1 MRSPSSAFD
10 ARLLR
15 GAALLVSSLF
25 LATCERGPTAPAVP
39 TQLAFSVQPT
49 TTTAGHQIT
58 PAVQVTALDA
68 GGRPVPGFTQ
78 NVTVTLTAGTGTSG
92 ATLTGTT
99 TVAAANGVATFYALT
114 LDKSSTGYTLT
125 ATASGLSAATS
136 ARFDINPGPATHLV
150 FTVQPGNATAGATI
164 APAVEVTAQDASG
177 NTVPTFT
184 AQVTVALGG
193 TNPSGGT
200 LAGTKTVAAV
210 SGVAS
215 FATLS
220 IDKSGSY
227 WLTAG
232 AGAGLSVGTSSDFS
246 VVPGPA
252 TQLAFTVQPVTTT
265 AGHQIAPAVQL
276 SALDALGN
284 VVPSFTGDVTVA
296 LGGTNPSGGTL
307 SGTTSVAAANGVAIF
322 YALSLD
328 KSGTGYTLTAT
339 ASGLS
344 AATSAP
350 FDITPGAATHL
361 VFTVQ
366 PANTTAGATLT
377 PAVQVAAQDAAG
389 NTVPSFTGSV
399 TLALGGTN
407 PAGGVLAGTTTVA
420 AVNGAA
426 SFATLSVDKSGD
438 YWLAARATGLSG
450 GTSSDFSVSPGAAT
464 HLTFTVQPGT
474 TTAGHQIAPAVKVAA
489 QDALGNVV
497 PSFTGS
503 VTVALGSNP
512 AGSTLSGSATVSA
525 VSGVATFGDLSINT
539 SGSGYTLTATATGLT
554 GATSTPFGIT
564 PGAATHLVFTVQ
576 PANATAGTTLTPAVQ
591 VAAQDAA
598 GNTVP
603 SFSGSVT
610 VALGGTNPAGG
621 TLAGTTT
628 VAAVNGVASFATLS
642 IDKSGS
648 YWLTATAPATGLSGG
663 TSNDFSIAAG
673 AATQLAF
680 TVQPSNAVAG
690 RTISPAVQVSAR
702 DAQGNL
708 VTGFVGS
715 VTMALGTNPGGS
727 TLGGTTTVPAVSGV
741 ASFGNLSLD
750 KVGTGYTLT
759 AAAAGPTGATSN
771 SFNVTVGAASQLVFT
786 VQPTN
791 TTAGA
796 TITPAV
802 QVTVLDGQG
811 NTATGFTGNVTVAFG
826 SNPGGGTLA
835 GTTTVAAVSGV
846 ASFASLS
853 IAKVGTGYTLTAAA
867 AGLPAATSAAFNVTP
882 GTAAKLVFTV
892 QPSNTAAGAAITP
905 AVQVT
910 AQDALGNTASGFTG
924 TVTVALGA
932 NPVGGTLSGHTTVA
946 ASAGVAT
953 LADLSLDRAGTG
965 YTLTAAG
972 GGLSVAT
979 SAAFNITVGAATQLV
994 FTVQPST
1001 AVAARTIS
1009 PAVQVAARDAQGNL
1023 VSAFAGSVTVA
1034 LGTNPS
1040 GGTLAG
1046 TTTVTAAGGVAT
1058 FGTLSVDKVGTGY
1071 TLAATAPGLS
1081 GATSSAFTVT
1091 VGAATQF
1098 VFSVQPS
1105 ATAAGAAI
1113 TPAVQVTALDAGGNV
1128 ATGFAGSVAV
1138 ALGTNPSGGT
1148 LAGTTTVPAVSG
1160 VASFASLS
1168 LNKVGSGYTLTA
1180 AAPFQPA
1187 LTGAT
1192 SAPFDITPGAATR
1205 LVFTTQPSNATAGA
1219 TLTPPVQVLAQDAAG
1234 NTVPSFTGTVTVAIT
1249 PGTGTSGAALAGTTT
1264 VAAVNGVAS
1273 FATLSVNKSGTAYT
1287 LAATAAGLTAAA
1299 SAAFSITPGTAT
1311 QLAFTSQPGTATAGN
1326 PISPAVQV
1334 TAQDALGNAVAGFTG
1349 TVTVALGNNPVAGT
1363 LTGTTT
1369 VAATNGVAS
1378 FASLSIDRAGS
1389 GYTLTAAATGVTT
1402 GSSAAF
1408 SITPGTAAT
1417 LLFTVQPSNAL
1428 AGAAITPAVQVV
1440 AHDAQGNTA
1449 TGFSGNVTMALGAN
1463 PGSGTLAG
1471 TTTVAAASGV
1481 ATFANLSINK
1491 AGTGY
1496 TLTASASGPTSATS
1510 NPFTVSAA
1518 AATQLAFTVQ
1528 PPNGAAGAA
1537 LTPAVQVTARDA
1549 QGNVATDFTGTVT
1562 VALGVNPGGA
1572 TLSGTTSLAAVSGV
1586 ATFSSLSIDKVGTGY
1601 TLTAAA
1607 TGLSGATSVGFN
1619 ITPGAA
1625 TELVFTVEPSNAA
1638 AGAAITPAVQV
1649 TARDAQGNTATGFTG
1664 TVTVALDANP
1674 GSGTLSGTTAV
1685 AAVAG
1690 LATFSSLSIDKVG
1703 SGYTLTAAT
1712 TLGGLTGATSTPFDV
1727 SAAAAS
1733 RLVFTVQPSNA
1744 AAGAAIAPA
1753 VQVTAQDAHGNIA
1766 TAFTGTVTLGL
1777 GTNPGGG
1784 TLSGTA
1790 TAAAVS
1796 GVATFANVSIN
1807 KAGTGYTLTAAA
1819 TGVTGTTSAAFN
1831 VTAGGATR
1839 LVFTVQPSNA
1849 TAAAAITPAVQ
1860 VTAQD
1865 ALGNTDPSFSG
1876 SVTVALGSNP
1886 GGGAL
1891 AGTTTVAA
1899 ASGVAT
1905 FANLSINRVGTG
1917 YTLTAAVTG
1926 LTTGTSA
1933 AFNITAGTA
1942 TALVFTVEPSNT
1954 AAGVA
1959 ITPAVQATAQD
1970 AQGNVATGFTG
1981 SVTMAF
1987 GVNPAGGTLSGTTT
2001 VAAVGGVATFST
2013 LRVDKSGTGYAL
2025 SATATGLSAATSTPF
2040 NVTSGTATR
2049 LAFTV
2054 QPTNTMAGATITP
2067 AVEVTAQ
2074 DAFGNTVPGFTGSVR
2089 VAIGTNPAGGT
2100 LSGSLTVAAVGGVA
2114 SFSTLSLN
2122 KSGTG
2127 YTLAATATGMSGA
2140 TSTPFDIAE
2149 GTPSQLL
2156 FTVQPTSTTAGA
2168 PLTPAVQIT
2177 AQDALGNTVA
2187 GFTGNVT
2194 AAITPGTGAPGATLS
2209 GTRTVAAVG
2218 GVATFSG
2225 LSIDKTGTVTGGTGY
2240 TLSATATGLAGATS
2254 APFDINPGAPTQ
2266 LAFTIQP
2273 TTATAGAHLAPPV
2286 EVAALDAMSNTVP
2299 GFTGNVTVTIGT
2311 NPAGG
2316 TVSGTTTV
2324 AAASGVATFSNLSI
2338 DKSGTGY
2345 TLAATAT
2352 GLSGATSAAFTIT
2365 SGPATHLVFTVQP
2378 STAAANGTIAPA
2390 VRVTAR
2396 DALGNTATGF
2406 QSNVTVAIGT
2416 NPAGGT
2422 LAGTTTLAAI
2432 GGVATFSSLGIDKAG
2447 TGYTLSAAATTLTGA
2462 TSAPFDIVPST
2473 ATRLVFTVEPSTA
2486 TAGAPITPALQI
2498 TAQDASGNVVPD
2510 FTGNV
2515 TVAIGTN
2522 PAGGTL
2528 SGTTMVAAVGGVATL
2543 SDLSVD
2549 KSGSGYTLSAAGAGL
2564 TGATS
2569 GAFSVVPGAAAQLVF
2584 TVQPSTATAGA
2595 SITPQVEV
2603 TARDGLGNTATGFTG
2618 NIALSIGTNPASGT
2632 LAGTTTVAAVA
2643 GVATFS
2649 TLSIDRAGSGYTL
2662 AAGAAGP
2669 AGTTSAPFDITSAPA
2684 TRLVFTVQP
2693 TTTTAGAAISPAVQ
2707 LTVHDAL
2714 GNTVT
2719 GFTGDVTLTITT
2731 GTGTSGARL
2740 SGTTTAAAVAGVATF
2755 STLSVDKSGTGYT
2768 LSATAGSLS
2777 GTTSAAFAVTPG
2789 SAAQLAFTTQPSS
2802 TTAGAAITPAVQV
2815 TARDALGNTVPGFSG
2830 AVTVAIGAN
2839 PVGGTL
2845 SGTTTVAAVG
2855 GVATFSNLAVDQSGS
2870 GYTLTAVATGLTG
2883 ATSAPFTITVGAATR
2898 LAFTVQPGSTTAGAA
2913 IAPAVRLTALDAGGN
2928 PVPGFSGAVTVAIG
2942 TNPAGGAL
2950 SGTATVAAVAGVAT
2964 FSTLSIDKSGTG
2976 YTLTA
2981 TAAGLSGATSAAFAI
2996 TPGSATQLVFTLQP
3010 TTATAGGTIKP
3021 AVRVTARDALGN
3033 TATGF
3038 VGNVTVAIGT
3048 NPAGGTLGGTR
3059 TFAAIAGVAT
3069 FPSLSINQAG
3079 SGYTLS
3085 ATAVG
3090 LTGATSAPFDI
3101 VPSTASQLVFTAE
3114 ATDSQT
3120 AGAVITP
3127 ALQVTAEDA
3136 SGSPVTSFTGS
3147 VTVAIAAGTGI
3158 SGATL
3163 SGTTTVAAVNGV
3175 ATFSNLTIDKGDS
3188 WYTVTASATGLTSTN
3203 AAFRVFAGAATEL
3216 VFRVQPSTAT
3226 AGARIT
3232 PQVEVIARDAL
3243 GNTATGFRGDVTVAI
3258 GNNPGGGSL
3267 SGTKTAA
3274 AVAGVAA
3281 FPGLSINQAGGGY
3294 TLSATAPGLTAATS
3308 APFDITAALASALVF
3323 TAQPGSTTAGVTI
3336 NPPVQVTV
3344 RDASGH
3350 TATSFAGDV
3359 TLTITAGTGTSGATL
3374 SGTTT
3379 VAAVAGVA
3387 TFADLS
3393 IPQSG
3398 SAYSLSATA
3407 TGLAGATSSFFT
3419 INAGAPTHVT
3429 FTPQRIPGDPTAPW
3443 PTAGATIAPP
3453 VPVVARDALGNAVE
3467 TFTGSVT
3474 VAIEHNPGGG
3484 TLSGTTTVS
3493 AVAGVAT
3500 FNDLSIDRTG
3510 TGYNLRATASG
3521 LSADTSR
3528 GFIVAAGAPAY
3539 MVFTVQPTTT
3549 TAAGTMRPAVRVTAF
3564 DMLGNVATGF
3574 GGDVTLAITAGSG
3587 TSGAA
3592 LLGTTTVT
3600 AVNGVAIFSTLG
3612 IDRVGSGYT
3621 LSAAAAGL
3629 TGATSTPFDIN

>member
-184 AQVTVALGG
+184 GQVTVALGG

-200 LAGTKTVAAV
+200 LAGTKAVAAV

-232 AGAGLSVGTSSDFS
+232 GGAGLSVGTSSDFS

-284 VVPSFTGDVTVA
+284 VAPGFTGDVTVA

-307 SGTTSVAAANGVAIF
+307 TGTTSVAAANGVAIF

-525 VSGVATFGDLSINT
+525 VSGLATFGDLSINT
-539 SGSGYTLTATATGLT
+539 SGTGYTLTATATGLT
-554 GATSTPFGIT
+554 GATSTPFGVT

-628 VAAVNGVASFATLS
+628 VAAVNGVATFATLS

-802 QVTVLDGQG
+802 QVTVPDGQG

-910 AQDALGNTASGFTG
+910 AQDAQGNTASGFTG
-924 TVTVALGA
+924 TVTVGLGA
-932 NPVGGTLSGHTTVA
+932 NLVGGTLSGHTTVA

-972 GGLSVAT
+972 GGLSGAT

-1071 TLAATAPGLS
+1071 TLTATAPGLS

-1219 TLTPPVQVLAQDAAG
+1219 TLTPAVRVTARDAQG
-1234 NTVPSFTGTVTVAIT
+1234 NTATGFNGSVTVAL
-1249 PGTGTSGAALAGTTT
+1249 GANASGATLSGTTT
-1264 VAAVNGVAS
+1264 ATAVAGVAT
-1273 FATLSVNKSGTAYT
+1273 FGDLSLNRAGTGYT
-1287 LAATAAGLTAAA
+1287 LTAAA
-1299 SAAFSITPGTAT
+1299 TGVASGTSAAFDVGAAAADR
-1311 QLAFTSQPGTATAGN
+1311 LVFTVQPVSTTAGAA
-1326 PISPAVQV
+1326 IAPAVQV
-1334 TAQDALGNAVAGFTG
+1334 TAQDGLGNTVPSFTG

-1528 PPNGAAGAA
+1528 PTNGAAGAA

-1572 TLSGTTSLAAVSGV
+1572 TLSGTTSLTAVSGV

-1601 TLTAAA
+1601 TLTAVDPGE
-1607 TGLSGATSVGFN
+1607 GLSGATSTAFN
-1619 ITPGAA
+1619 ITPG
-1625 TELVFTVEPSNAA
+1625 
-1638 AGAAITPAVQV
+1638 
-1649 TARDAQGNTATGFTG
+1649 
-1664 TVTVALDANP
+1664 
-1674 GSGTLSGTTAV
+1674 
-1685 AAVAG
+1685 
-1690 LATFSSLSIDKVG
+1690 
-1703 SGYTLTAAT
+1703 
-1712 TLGGLTGATSTPFDV
+1712 
-1727 SAAAAS
+1727 
-1733 RLVFTVQPSNA
+1733 
-1744 AAGAAIAPA
+1744 
-1753 VQVTAQDAHGNIA
+1753 
-1766 TAFTGTVTLGL
+1766 
-1777 GTNPGGG
+1777 
-1784 TLSGTA
+1784 
-1790 TAAAVS
+1790 
-1796 GVATFANVSIN
+1796 
-1807 KAGTGYTLTAAA
+1807 
-1819 TGVTGTTSAAFN
+1819 
-1831 VTAGGATR
+1831 
-1839 LVFTVQPSNA
+1839 
-1849 TAAAAITPAVQ
+1849 
-1860 VTAQD
+1860 
-1865 ALGNTDPSFSG
+1865 
-1876 SVTVALGSNP
+1876 
-1886 GGGAL
+1886 
-1891 AGTTTVAA
+1891 
-1899 ASGVAT
+1899 
-1905 FANLSINRVGTG
+1905 
-1917 YTLTAAVTG
+1917 
-1926 LTTGTSA
+1926 
-1933 AFNITAGTA
+1933 
-1942 TALVFTVEPSNT
+1942 
-1954 AAGVA
+1954 
-1959 ITPAVQATAQD
+1959 
-1970 AQGNVATGFTG
+1970 
-1981 SVTMAF
+1981 
-1987 GVNPAGGTLSGTTT
+1987 
-2001 VAAVGGVATFST
+2001 
-2013 LRVDKSGTGYAL
+2013 
-2025 SATATGLSAATSTPF
+2025 
-2040 NVTSGTATR
+2040 
-2049 LAFTV
+2049 
-2054 QPTNTMAGATITP
+2054 
-2067 AVEVTAQ
+2067 
-2074 DAFGNTVPGFTGSVR
+2074 
-2089 VAIGTNPAGGT
+2089 
-2100 LSGSLTVAAVGGVA
+2100 
-2114 SFSTLSLN
+2114 
-2122 KSGTG
+2122 
-2127 YTLAATATGMSGA
+2127 
-2140 TSTPFDIAE
+2140 
-2149 GTPSQLL
+2149 
-2156 FTVQPTSTTAGA
+2156 
-2168 PLTPAVQIT
+2168 
-2177 AQDALGNTVA
+2177 
-2187 GFTGNVT
+2187 
-2194 AAITPGTGAPGATLS
+2194 
-2209 GTRTVAAVG
+2209 
-2218 GVATFSG
+2218 
-2225 LSIDKTGTVTGGTGY
+2225 
-2240 TLSATATGLAGATS
+2240 
-2254 APFDINPGAPTQ
+2254 
-2266 LAFTIQP
+2266 
-2273 TTATAGAHLAPPV
+2273 
-2286 EVAALDAMSNTVP
+2286 
-2299 GFTGNVTVTIGT
+2299 
-2311 NPAGG
+2311 
-2316 TVSGTTTV
+2316 
-2324 AAASGVATFSNLSI
+2324 
-2338 DKSGTGY
+2338 
-2345 TLAATAT
+2345 
-2352 GLSGATSAAFTIT
+2352 
-2365 SGPATHLVFTVQP
+2365 PAT
-2378 STAAANGTIAPA
+2378 
-2390 VRVTAR
+2390 
-2396 DALGNTATGF
+2396 
-2406 QSNVTVAIGT
+2406 
-2416 NPAGGT
+2416 
-2422 LAGTTTLAAI
+2422 
-2432 GGVATFSSLGIDKAG
+2432 
-2447 TGYTLSAAATTLTGA
+2447 
-2462 TSAPFDIVPST
+2462 
-2473 ATRLVFTVEPSTA
+2473 
-2486 TAGAPITPALQI
+2486 
-2498 TAQDASGNVVPD
+2498 
-2510 FTGNV
+2510 
-2515 TVAIGTN
+2515 
-2522 PAGGTL
+2522 
-2528 SGTTMVAAVGGVATL
+2528 
-2543 SDLSVD
+2543 
-2549 KSGSGYTLSAAGAGL
+2549 
-2564 TGATS
+2564 
-2569 GAFSVVPGAAAQLVF
+2569 QLVF
-2584 TVQPSTATAGA
+2584 TVQPSTAVAARTISPAV
-2595 SITPQVEV
+2595 QVA
-2603 TARDGLGNTATGFTG
+2603 ARDAQGNLVSAFAGSVTV
-2618 NIALSIGTNPASGT
+2618 ALGTNPSGGT
-2632 LAGTTTVAAVA
+2632 LAGTTTV
-2643 GVATFS
+2643 T
-2649 TLSIDRAGSGYTL
+2649 
-2662 AAGAAGP
+2662 
-2669 AGTTSAPFDITSAPA
+2669 
-2684 TRLVFTVQP
+2684 
-2693 TTTTAGAAISPAVQ
+2693 
-2707 LTVHDAL
+2707 
-2714 GNTVT
+2714 
-2719 GFTGDVTLTITT
+2719 
-2731 GTGTSGARL
+2731 
-2740 SGTTTAAAVAGVATF
+2740 
-2755 STLSVDKSGTGYT
+2755 
-2768 LSATAGSLS
+2768 
-2777 GTTSAAFAVTPG
+2777 
-2789 SAAQLAFTTQPSS
+2789 
-2802 TTAGAAITPAVQV
+2802 
-2815 TARDALGNTVPGFSG
+2815 
-2830 AVTVAIGAN
+2830 
-2839 PVGGTL
+2839 
-2845 SGTTTVAAVG
+2845 
-2855 GVATFSNLAVDQSGS
+2855 
-2870 GYTLTAVATGLTG
+2870 
-2883 ATSAPFTITVGAATR
+2883 
-2898 LAFTVQPGSTTAGAA
+2898 
-2913 IAPAVRLTALDAGGN
+2913 
-2928 PVPGFSGAVTVAIG
+2928 
-2942 TNPAGGAL
+2942 
-2950 SGTATVAAVAGVAT
+2950 
-2964 FSTLSIDKSGTG
+2964 
-2976 YTLTA
+2976 
-2981 TAAGLSGATSAAFAI
+2981 
-2996 TPGSATQLVFTLQP
+2996 
-3010 TTATAGGTIKP
+3010 
-3021 AVRVTARDALGN
+3021 
-3033 TATGF
+3033 
-3038 VGNVTVAIGT
+3038 
-3048 NPAGGTLGGTR
+3048 
-3059 TFAAIAGVAT
+3059 
-3069 FPSLSINQAG
+3069 
-3079 SGYTLS
+3079 
-3085 ATAVG
+3085 
-3090 LTGATSAPFDI
+3090 
-3101 VPSTASQLVFTAE
+3101 
-3114 ATDSQT
+3114 
-3120 AGAVITP
+3120 
-3127 ALQVTAEDA
+3127 
-3136 SGSPVTSFTGS
+3136 
-3147 VTVAIAAGTGI
+3147 
-3158 SGATL
+3158 
-3163 SGTTTVAAVNGV
+3163 
-3175 ATFSNLTIDKGDS
+3175 
-3188 WYTVTASATGLTSTN
+3188 
-3203 AAFRVFAGAATEL
+3203 
-3216 VFRVQPSTAT
+3216 
-3226 AGARIT
+3226 
-3232 PQVEVIARDAL
+3232 
-3243 GNTATGFRGDVTVAI
+3243 
-3258 GNNPGGGSL
+3258 
-3267 SGTKTAA
+3267 
-3274 AVAGVAA
+3274 
-3281 FPGLSINQAGGGY
+3281 
-3294 TLSATAPGLTAATS
+3294 
-3308 APFDITAALASALVF
+3308 
-3323 TAQPGSTTAGVTI
+3323 
-3336 NPPVQVTV
+3336 
-3344 RDASGH
+3344 
-3350 TATSFAGDV
+3350 
-3359 TLTITAGTGTSGATL
+3359 
-3374 SGTTT
+3374 
-3379 VAAVAGVA
+3379 
-3387 TFADLS
+3387 
-3393 IPQSG
+3393 
-3398 SAYSLSATA
+3398 
-3407 TGLAGATSSFFT
+3407 
-3419 INAGAPTHVT
+3419 
-3429 FTPQRIPGDPTAPW
+3429 
-3443 PTAGATIAPP
+3443 
-3453 VPVVARDALGNAVE
+3453 
-3467 TFTGSVT
+3467 
-3474 VAIEHNPGGG
+3474 
-3484 TLSGTTTVS
+3484 
-3493 AVAGVAT
+3493 
-3500 FNDLSIDRTG
+3500 
-3510 TGYNLRATASG
+3510 
-3521 LSADTSR
+3521 
-3528 GFIVAAGAPAY
+3528 
-3539 MVFTVQPTTT
+3539 
-3549 TAAGTMRPAVRVTAF
+3549 
-3564 DMLGNVATGF
+3564 
-3574 GGDVTLAITAGSG
+3574 
-3587 TSGAA
+3587 
-3592 LLGTTTVT
+3592 
-3600 AVNGVAIFSTLG
+3600 
-3612 IDRVGSGYT
+3612 
-3621 LSAAAAGL
+3621 
-3629 TGATSTPFDIN
+3629 

>member
-58 PAVQVTALDA
+58 PAVQV
-68 GGRPVPGFTQ
+68 
-78 NVTVTLTAGTGTSG
+78 TGTSG

-232 AGAGLSVGTSSDFS
+232 AGGLSGGTSSDFS
-246 VVPGPA
+246 IAPGPA

-284 VVPSFTGDVTVA
+284 VAPGFTGDVTVA

-307 SGTTSVAAANGVAIF
+307 TGTTSVAAANGVAIF

-389 NTVPSFTGSV
+389 NTVRSFTGSV

-673 AATQLAF
+673 AASQLAF

-867 AGLPAATSAAFNVTP
+867 AGLPAATSATFNVTP

-924 TVTVALGA
+924 TVTVGLGA
-932 NPVGGTLSGHTTVA
+932 NPVGGTLSGHATVA

-972 GGLSVAT
+972 GGLSGAT

-1071 TLAATAPGLS
+1071 TLTATAPGLS

-1192 SAPFDITPGAATR
+1192 STPFDISPGQAAQLLFTVQPTGTTAGAVITPAVRVTARDAQGNTATGFNGSVTVALGANASGATLSGTTTATAVAGVATFGDLSLNRAGTGYTLTAAATGVASGTSAAFDVGAAAADR
-1205 LVFTTQPSNATAGA
+1205 LVFTVQPVSTTAGA
-1219 TLTPPVQVLAQDAAG
+1219 
-1234 NTVPSFTGTVTVAIT
+1234 AI
-1249 PGTGTSGAALAGTTT
+1249 A
-1264 VAAVNGVAS
+1264 
-1273 FATLSVNKSGTAYT
+1273 
-1287 LAATAAGLTAAA
+1287 
-1299 SAAFSITPGTAT
+1299 
-1311 QLAFTSQPGTATAGN
+1311 
-1326 PISPAVQV
+1326 PAVQV
-1334 TAQDALGNAVAGFTG
+1334 TAQDGLGNTVPSFTG

-1389 GYTLTAAATGVTT
+1389 GYTLTAAATGVTTGSSAAFSITPGTAATLLFTVQPSNALAGAAITPAVQVVAHDAQGNTATGFSGNVTMALGANPGSGTLAGTATVAAASGVATFANLSINKAGTGYTLTASASGPTGATSNPFTVSAAAATQLGFTVQPSNTSAATALTPAVQVTARDAQGNVATDFTGTVTVALGVNPGGATLSGTTSLTAVSGVATFSSLSIDKVGTGYTLTAVDPGEGLSGATSTAFNITPGPVTQLVFTVQPSTAVAARTISPAVQVAARDAQGNLVSAFAGSVTVALGTNPSGGTLAGTTTVTAAGGVATFGTLSVDKVGTGYTLTATAPGLSGATSSAFTVTVGAATQFVFSVQPSATSAGAAITPAVQVTALDAGGNVATGFAGSVAVALGTNPSGGTLAGTTTVPAVSGVASFASLSLNKVGSGYTLTAAAPFQPALTGATSAPFDISPGQAAQLLFTVQPTGTTAGAVITPAVRVTARDAQGNTATGFNGSVTVALGANASGATLSGTPTAAAVGGVATFGDLSLNRAGTGYTLTAAATGVASGTSAAFDVGAAAADRLVFTVQPVSTTAGAAIAPAVQVTAQDGLGNTVPSFTGTVTVALGNNPGNGTLAGTAMVAATNGVASFAALSIDKAGTGYTLTAAATGVTT

-1528 PPNGAAGAA
+1528 PTNGAAGAA

-1572 TLSGTTSLAAVSGV
+1572 TLSGTTSLTAVSGV

-1601 TLTAAA
+1601 TLTAVDPGE
-1607 TGLSGATSVGFN
+1607 GLSGATSTAFN
-1619 ITPGAA
+1619 ITPGPA
-1625 TELVFTVEPSNAA
+1625 TQLVFTVQPSTAVAA
-1638 AGAAITPAVQV
+1638 RTISPAVQVAARDAQGNLVSAFAGSVTVALGTNPSGGTLAGTTTVTAAGGVATFGTLSVDKVGTGYTLTATAPGLSGATSSAFTVTVGAATQFVFSVQPSATSAGAAITPAVQV
-1649 TARDAQGNTATGFTG
+1649 TA
-1664 TVTVALDANP
+1664 LDA
-1674 GSGTLSGTTAV
+1674 G
-1685 AAVAG
+1685 
-1690 LATFSSLSIDKVG
+1690 
-1703 SGYTLTAAT
+1703 
-1712 TLGGLTGATSTPFDV
+1712 
-1727 SAAAAS
+1727 
-1733 RLVFTVQPSNA
+1733 
-1744 AAGAAIAPA
+1744 
-1753 VQVTAQDAHGNIA
+1753 
-1766 TAFTGTVTLGL
+1766 
-1777 GTNPGGG
+1777 
-1784 TLSGTA
+1784 
-1790 TAAAVS
+1790 
-1796 GVATFANVSIN
+1796 
-1807 KAGTGYTLTAAA
+1807 
-1819 TGVTGTTSAAFN
+1819 
-1831 VTAGGATR
+1831 
-1839 LVFTVQPSNA
+1839 
-1849 TAAAAITPAVQ
+1849 
-1860 VTAQD
+1860 
-1865 ALGNTDPSFSG
+1865 
-1876 SVTVALGSNP
+1876 
-1886 GGGAL
+1886 
-1891 AGTTTVAA
+1891 
-1899 ASGVAT
+1899 
-1905 FANLSINRVGTG
+1905 
-1917 YTLTAAVTG
+1917 
-1926 LTTGTSA
+1926 
-1933 AFNITAGTA
+1933 
-1942 TALVFTVEPSNT
+1942 
-1954 AAGVA
+1954 
-1959 ITPAVQATAQD
+1959 
-1970 AQGNVATGFTG
+1970 GNVATGFAG
-1981 SVTMAF
+1981 SVA
-1987 GVNPAGGTLSGTTT
+1987 
-2001 VAAVGGVATFST
+2001 VA
-2013 LRVDKSGTGYAL
+2013 L
-2025 SATATGLSAATSTPF
+2025 
-2040 NVTSGTATR
+2040 
-2049 LAFTV
+2049 
-2054 QPTNTMAGATITP
+2054 
-2067 AVEVTAQ
+2067 
-2074 DAFGNTVPGFTGSVR
+2074 
-2089 VAIGTNPAGGT
+2089 GTNP
-2100 LSGSLTVAAVGGVA
+2100 S
-2114 SFSTLSLN
+2114 
-2122 KSGTG
+2122 
-2127 YTLAATATGMSGA
+2127 
-2140 TSTPFDIAE
+2140 
-2149 GTPSQLL
+2149 
-2156 FTVQPTSTTAGA
+2156 
-2168 PLTPAVQIT
+2168 
-2177 AQDALGNTVA
+2177 
-2187 GFTGNVT
+2187 
-2194 AAITPGTGAPGATLS
+2194 
-2209 GTRTVAAVG
+2209 
-2218 GVATFSG
+2218 
-2225 LSIDKTGTVTGGTGY
+2225 
-2240 TLSATATGLAGATS
+2240 
-2254 APFDINPGAPTQ
+2254 
-2266 LAFTIQP
+2266 
-2273 TTATAGAHLAPPV
+2273 
-2286 EVAALDAMSNTVP
+2286 
-2299 GFTGNVTVTIGT
+2299 
-2311 NPAGG
+2311 
-2316 TVSGTTTV
+2316 
-2324 AAASGVATFSNLSI
+2324 
-2338 DKSGTGY
+2338 
-2345 TLAATAT
+2345 
-2352 GLSGATSAAFTIT
+2352 
-2365 SGPATHLVFTVQP
+2365 
-2378 STAAANGTIAPA
+2378 
-2390 VRVTAR
+2390 
-2396 DALGNTATGF
+2396 
-2406 QSNVTVAIGT
+2406 
-2416 NPAGGT
+2416 GGT
-2422 LAGTTTLAAI
+2422 LA
-2432 GGVATFSSLGIDKAG
+2432 
-2447 TGYTLSAAATTLTGA
+2447 
-2462 TSAPFDIVPST
+2462 
-2473 ATRLVFTVEPSTA
+2473 
-2486 TAGAPITPALQI
+2486 
-2498 TAQDASGNVVPD
+2498 
-2510 FTGNV
+2510 
-2515 TVAIGTN
+2515 
-2522 PAGGTL
+2522 
-2528 SGTTMVAAVGGVATL
+2528 
-2543 SDLSVD
+2543 
-2549 KSGSGYTLSAAGAGL
+2549 
-2564 TGATS
+2564 
-2569 GAFSVVPGAAAQLVF
+2569 
-2584 TVQPSTATAGA
+2584 
-2595 SITPQVEV
+2595 
-2603 TARDGLGNTATGFTG
+2603 
-2618 NIALSIGTNPASGT
+2618 
-2632 LAGTTTVAAVA
+2632 
-2643 GVATFS
+2643 
-2649 TLSIDRAGSGYTL
+2649 
-2662 AAGAAGP
+2662 
-2669 AGTTSAPFDITSAPA
+2669 
-2684 TRLVFTVQP
+2684 
-2693 TTTTAGAAISPAVQ
+2693 
-2707 LTVHDAL
+2707 
-2714 GNTVT
+2714 
-2719 GFTGDVTLTITT
+2719 
-2731 GTGTSGARL
+2731 
-2740 SGTTTAAAVAGVATF
+2740 
-2755 STLSVDKSGTGYT
+2755 
-2768 LSATAGSLS
+2768 
-2777 GTTSAAFAVTPG
+2777 
-2789 SAAQLAFTTQPSS
+2789 
-2802 TTAGAAITPAVQV
+2802 
-2815 TARDALGNTVPGFSG
+2815 
-2830 AVTVAIGAN
+2830 
-2839 PVGGTL
+2839 
-2845 SGTTTVAAVG
+2845 
-2855 GVATFSNLAVDQSGS
+2855 
-2870 GYTLTAVATGLTG
+2870 
-2883 ATSAPFTITVGAATR
+2883 
-2898 LAFTVQPGSTTAGAA
+2898 
-2913 IAPAVRLTALDAGGN
+2913 
-2928 PVPGFSGAVTVAIG
+2928 
-2942 TNPAGGAL
+2942 
-2950 SGTATVAAVAGVAT
+2950 
-2964 FSTLSIDKSGTG
+2964 
-2976 YTLTA
+2976 
-2981 TAAGLSGATSAAFAI
+2981 
-2996 TPGSATQLVFTLQP
+2996 
-3010 TTATAGGTIKP
+3010 
-3021 AVRVTARDALGN
+3021 
-3033 TATGF
+3033 
-3038 VGNVTVAIGT
+3038 
-3048 NPAGGTLGGTR
+3048 
-3059 TFAAIAGVAT
+3059 
-3069 FPSLSINQAG
+3069 
-3079 SGYTLS
+3079 
-3085 ATAVG
+3085 
-3090 LTGATSAPFDI
+3090 
-3101 VPSTASQLVFTAE
+3101 
-3114 ATDSQT
+3114 
-3120 AGAVITP
+3120 
-3127 ALQVTAEDA
+3127 
-3136 SGSPVTSFTGS
+3136 
-3147 VTVAIAAGTGI
+3147 
-3158 SGATL
+3158 
-3163 SGTTTVAAVNGV
+3163 
-3175 ATFSNLTIDKGDS
+3175 
-3188 WYTVTASATGLTSTN
+3188 
-3203 AAFRVFAGAATEL
+3203 
-3216 VFRVQPSTAT
+3216 
-3226 AGARIT
+3226 
-3232 PQVEVIARDAL
+3232 
-3243 GNTATGFRGDVTVAI
+3243 
-3258 GNNPGGGSL
+3258 
-3267 SGTKTAA
+3267 
-3274 AVAGVAA
+3274 
-3281 FPGLSINQAGGGY
+3281 
-3294 TLSATAPGLTAATS
+3294 
-3308 APFDITAALASALVF
+3308 
-3323 TAQPGSTTAGVTI
+3323 
-3336 NPPVQVTV
+3336 
-3344 RDASGH
+3344 
-3350 TATSFAGDV
+3350 
-3359 TLTITAGTGTSGATL
+3359 
-3374 SGTTT
+3374 
-3379 VAAVAGVA
+3379 
-3387 TFADLS
+3387 
-3393 IPQSG
+3393 
-3398 SAYSLSATA
+3398 
-3407 TGLAGATSSFFT
+3407 
-3419 INAGAPTHVT
+3419 
-3429 FTPQRIPGDPTAPW
+3429 
-3443 PTAGATIAPP
+3443 
-3453 VPVVARDALGNAVE
+3453 
-3467 TFTGSVT
+3467 
-3474 VAIEHNPGGG
+3474 
-3484 TLSGTTTVS
+3484 
-3493 AVAGVAT
+3493 
-3500 FNDLSIDRTG
+3500 
-3510 TGYNLRATASG
+3510 
-3521 LSADTSR
+3521 
-3528 GFIVAAGAPAY
+3528 
-3539 MVFTVQPTTT
+3539 
-3549 TAAGTMRPAVRVTAF
+3549 
-3564 DMLGNVATGF
+3564 
-3574 GGDVTLAITAGSG
+3574 
-3587 TSGAA
+3587 
-3592 LLGTTTVT
+3592 
-3600 AVNGVAIFSTLG
+3600 
-3612 IDRVGSGYT
+3612 
-3621 LSAAAAGL
+3621 
-3629 TGATSTPFDIN
+3629 

>member
-125 ATASGLSAATS
+125 ATASGLSASTS

-246 VVPGPA
+246 VAPRPA

-284 VVPSFTGDVTVA
+284 VVPGFTGDVTVA

-525 VSGVATFGDLSINT
+525 VSGLATFGDLSINT
-539 SGSGYTLTATATGLT
+539 SGTGYTLTATATGLT

-648 YWLTATAPATGLSGG
+648 YWLTATGLSGG

-759 AAAAGPTGATSN
+759 AAAAGLTGATSN

-796 TITPAV
+796 TITPAL

-811 NTATGFTGNVTVAFG
+811 NTATGFAGNVTVALG
-826 SNPGGGTLA
+826 SNPSGGTLA

-867 AGLPAATSAAFNVTP
+867 AGLPAATSATFNVTP

-965 YTLTAAG
+965 YTLTATAAG
-972 GGLSVAT
+972 GGLSGAT

-1009 PAVQVAARDAQGNL
+1009 PAVQVAARDALGN
-1023 VSAFAGSVTVA
+1023 VVTAFTGSVTVA
-1034 LGTNPS
+1034 LGTNPT
-1040 GGTLAG
+1040 GATLAG

-1128 ATGFAGSVAV
+1128 ATGFAGSVAA

-1192 SAPFDITPGAATR
+1192 STPFDITPGAATR

-1219 TLTPPVQVLAQDAAG
+1219 TLTPPVQLMAQDAAG

-1249 PGTGTSGAALAGTTT
+1249 AGTGTSGATLAGTTT

-1311 QLAFTSQPGTATAGN
+1311 RLAFTSQPGTATAGN

-1349 TVTVALGNNPVAGT
+1349 TVTVALGANPGGGT
-1363 LTGTTT
+1363 LSGTMT

-1378 FASLSIDRAGS
+1378 FATLNID
-1389 GYTLTAAATGVTT
+1389 
-1402 GSSAAF
+1402 
-1408 SITPGTAAT
+1408 
-1417 LLFTVQPSNAL
+1417 
-1428 AGAAITPAVQVV
+1428 
-1440 AHDAQGNTA
+1440 
-1449 TGFSGNVTMALGAN
+1449 
-1463 PGSGTLAG
+1463 
-1471 TTTVAAASGV
+1471 
-1481 ATFANLSINK
+1481 
-1491 AGTGY
+1491 
-1496 TLTASASGPTSATS
+1496 
-1510 NPFTVSAA
+1510 
-1518 AATQLAFTVQ
+1518 
-1528 PPNGAAGAA
+1528 
-1537 LTPAVQVTARDA
+1537 
-1549 QGNVATDFTGTVT
+1549 
-1562 VALGVNPGGA
+1562 
-1572 TLSGTTSLAAVSGV
+1572 
-1586 ATFSSLSIDKVGTGY
+1586 
-1601 TLTAAA
+1601 
-1607 TGLSGATSVGFN
+1607 
-1619 ITPGAA
+1619 
-1625 TELVFTVEPSNAA
+1625 
-1638 AGAAITPAVQV
+1638 
-1649 TARDAQGNTATGFTG
+1649 
-1664 TVTVALDANP
+1664 
-1674 GSGTLSGTTAV
+1674 
-1685 AAVAG
+1685 
-1690 LATFSSLSIDKVG
+1690 
-1703 SGYTLTAAT
+1703 
-1712 TLGGLTGATSTPFDV
+1712 
-1727 SAAAAS
+1727 
-1733 RLVFTVQPSNA
+1733 
-1744 AAGAAIAPA
+1744 
-1753 VQVTAQDAHGNIA
+1753 
-1766 TAFTGTVTLGL
+1766 
-1777 GTNPGGG
+1777 
-1784 TLSGTA
+1784 
-1790 TAAAVS
+1790 
-1796 GVATFANVSIN
+1796 
-1807 KAGTGYTLTAAA
+1807 KAGTGYTLTAA
-1819 TGVTGTTSAAFN
+1819 
-1831 VTAGGATR
+1831 TAG
-1839 LVFTVQPSNA
+1839 
-1849 TAAAAITPAVQ
+1849 
-1860 VTAQD
+1860 
-1865 ALGNTDPSFSG
+1865 
-1876 SVTVALGSNP
+1876 
-1886 GGGAL
+1886 
-1891 AGTTTVAA
+1891 
-1899 ASGVAT
+1899 
-1905 FANLSINRVGTG
+1905 
-1917 YTLTAAVTG
+1917 
-1926 LTTGTSA
+1926 
-1933 AFNITAGTA
+1933 
-1942 TALVFTVEPSNT
+1942 
-1954 AAGVA
+1954 
-1959 ITPAVQATAQD
+1959 
-1970 AQGNVATGFTG
+1970 
-1981 SVTMAF
+1981 
-1987 GVNPAGGTLSGTTT
+1987 
-2001 VAAVGGVATFST
+2001 
-2013 LRVDKSGTGYAL
+2013 
-2025 SATATGLSAATSTPF
+2025 
-2040 NVTSGTATR
+2040 
-2049 LAFTV
+2049 
-2054 QPTNTMAGATITP
+2054 
-2067 AVEVTAQ
+2067 
-2074 DAFGNTVPGFTGSVR
+2074 
-2089 VAIGTNPAGGT
+2089 
-2100 LSGSLTVAAVGGVA
+2100 
-2114 SFSTLSLN
+2114 
-2122 KSGTG
+2122 
-2127 YTLAATATGMSGA
+2127 
-2140 TSTPFDIAE
+2140 
-2149 GTPSQLL
+2149 
-2156 FTVQPTSTTAGA
+2156 
-2168 PLTPAVQIT
+2168 
-2177 AQDALGNTVA
+2177 
-2187 GFTGNVT
+2187 
-2194 AAITPGTGAPGATLS
+2194 
-2209 GTRTVAAVG
+2209 
-2218 GVATFSG
+2218 
-2225 LSIDKTGTVTGGTGY
+2225 
-2240 TLSATATGLAGATS
+2240 
-2254 APFDINPGAPTQ
+2254 
-2266 LAFTIQP
+2266 
-2273 TTATAGAHLAPPV
+2273 
-2286 EVAALDAMSNTVP
+2286 
-2299 GFTGNVTVTIGT
+2299 
-2311 NPAGG
+2311 
-2316 TVSGTTTV
+2316 
-2324 AAASGVATFSNLSI
+2324 
-2338 DKSGTGY
+2338 
-2345 TLAATAT
+2345 
-2352 GLSGATSAAFTIT
+2352 
-2365 SGPATHLVFTVQP
+2365 
-2378 STAAANGTIAPA
+2378 
-2390 VRVTAR
+2390 
-2396 DALGNTATGF
+2396 
-2406 QSNVTVAIGT
+2406 
-2416 NPAGGT
+2416 
-2422 LAGTTTLAAI
+2422 
-2432 GGVATFSSLGIDKAG
+2432 
-2447 TGYTLSAAATTLTGA
+2447 
-2462 TSAPFDIVPST
+2462 
-2473 ATRLVFTVEPSTA
+2473 
-2486 TAGAPITPALQI
+2486 
-2498 TAQDASGNVVPD
+2498 
-2510 FTGNV
+2510 
-2515 TVAIGTN
+2515 
-2522 PAGGTL
+2522 
-2528 SGTTMVAAVGGVATL
+2528 
-2543 SDLSVD
+2543 
-2549 KSGSGYTLSAAGAGL
+2549 
-2564 TGATS
+2564 
-2569 GAFSVVPGAAAQLVF
+2569 
-2584 TVQPSTATAGA
+2584 
-2595 SITPQVEV
+2595 
-2603 TARDGLGNTATGFTG
+2603 
-2618 NIALSIGTNPASGT
+2618 
-2632 LAGTTTVAAVA
+2632 
-2643 GVATFS
+2643 
-2649 TLSIDRAGSGYTL
+2649 
-2662 AAGAAGP
+2662 
-2669 AGTTSAPFDITSAPA
+2669 
-2684 TRLVFTVQP
+2684 
-2693 TTTTAGAAISPAVQ
+2693 
-2707 LTVHDAL
+2707 
-2714 GNTVT
+2714 
-2719 GFTGDVTLTITT
+2719 
-2731 GTGTSGARL
+2731 
-2740 SGTTTAAAVAGVATF
+2740 
-2755 STLSVDKSGTGYT
+2755 
-2768 LSATAGSLS
+2768 
-2777 GTTSAAFAVTPG
+2777 
-2789 SAAQLAFTTQPSS
+2789 
-2802 TTAGAAITPAVQV
+2802 
-2815 TARDALGNTVPGFSG
+2815 
-2830 AVTVAIGAN
+2830 
-2839 PVGGTL
+2839 
-2845 SGTTTVAAVG
+2845 
-2855 GVATFSNLAVDQSGS
+2855 
-2870 GYTLTAVATGLTG
+2870 
-2883 ATSAPFTITVGAATR
+2883 
-2898 LAFTVQPGSTTAGAA
+2898 
-2913 IAPAVRLTALDAGGN
+2913 
-2928 PVPGFSGAVTVAIG
+2928 
-2942 TNPAGGAL
+2942 
-2950 SGTATVAAVAGVAT
+2950 
-2964 FSTLSIDKSGTG
+2964 
-2976 YTLTA
+2976 
-2981 TAAGLSGATSAAFAI
+2981 
-2996 TPGSATQLVFTLQP
+2996 
-3010 TTATAGGTIKP
+3010 
-3021 AVRVTARDALGN
+3021 
-3033 TATGF
+3033 
-3038 VGNVTVAIGT
+3038 
-3048 NPAGGTLGGTR
+3048 
-3059 TFAAIAGVAT
+3059 
-3069 FPSLSINQAG
+3069 
-3079 SGYTLS
+3079 
-3085 ATAVG
+3085 
-3090 LTGATSAPFDI
+3090 
-3101 VPSTASQLVFTAE
+3101 
-3114 ATDSQT
+3114 
-3120 AGAVITP
+3120 
-3127 ALQVTAEDA
+3127 
-3136 SGSPVTSFTGS
+3136 
-3147 VTVAIAAGTGI
+3147 
-3158 SGATL
+3158 
-3163 SGTTTVAAVNGV
+3163 
-3175 ATFSNLTIDKGDS
+3175 
-3188 WYTVTASATGLTSTN
+3188 
-3203 AAFRVFAGAATEL
+3203 
-3216 VFRVQPSTAT
+3216 
-3226 AGARIT
+3226 
-3232 PQVEVIARDAL
+3232 
-3243 GNTATGFRGDVTVAI
+3243 
-3258 GNNPGGGSL
+3258 
-3267 SGTKTAA
+3267 
-3274 AVAGVAA
+3274 
-3281 FPGLSINQAGGGY
+3281 
-3294 TLSATAPGLTAATS
+3294 
-3308 APFDITAALASALVF
+3308 
-3323 TAQPGSTTAGVTI
+3323 
-3336 NPPVQVTV
+3336 
-3344 RDASGH
+3344 
-3350 TATSFAGDV
+3350 
-3359 TLTITAGTGTSGATL
+3359 
-3374 SGTTT
+3374 
-3379 VAAVAGVA
+3379 
-3387 TFADLS
+3387 
-3393 IPQSG
+3393 
-3398 SAYSLSATA
+3398 
-3407 TGLAGATSSFFT
+3407 
-3419 INAGAPTHVT
+3419 
-3429 FTPQRIPGDPTAPW
+3429 
-3443 PTAGATIAPP
+3443 
-3453 VPVVARDALGNAVE
+3453 
-3467 TFTGSVT
+3467 
-3474 VAIEHNPGGG
+3474 
-3484 TLSGTTTVS
+3484 
-3493 AVAGVAT
+3493 
-3500 FNDLSIDRTG
+3500 
-3510 TGYNLRATASG
+3510 
-3521 LSADTSR
+3521 
-3528 GFIVAAGAPAY
+3528 
-3539 MVFTVQPTTT
+3539 
-3549 TAAGTMRPAVRVTAF
+3549 
-3564 DMLGNVATGF
+3564 
-3574 GGDVTLAITAGSG
+3574 
-3587 TSGAA
+3587 
-3592 LLGTTTVT
+3592 
-3600 AVNGVAIFSTLG
+3600 
-3612 IDRVGSGYT
+3612 
-3621 LSAAAAGL
+3621 
-3629 TGATSTPFDIN
+3629 

>member
-246 VVPGPA
+246 VAPRPA

-284 VVPSFTGDVTVA
+284 VVPGFTGDVTVA

-525 VSGVATFGDLSINT
+525 VSGLATFGDLSINT
-539 SGSGYTLTATATGLT
+539 SGTGYTLTATATGLT

-648 YWLTATAPATGLSGG
+648 YWLTATGLSGG

-759 AAAAGPTGATSN
+759 AAAAGLTGATSN

-796 TITPAV
+796 TITPAL

-811 NTATGFTGNVTVAFG
+811 NTATGFAGNVTVALG
-826 SNPGGGTLA
+826 SNPSGGTLA

-867 AGLPAATSAAFNVTP
+867 AGLPAGTSATFNVTP

-965 YTLTAAG
+965 YTLTATAAG
-972 GGLSVAT
+972 GGLSGAT

-1009 PAVQVAARDAQGNL
+1009 PAVQVAARDALGNL

-1071 TLAATAPGLS
+1071 TLTAAATGLSGATSSAFTVTVGAATQFVFTGQPTSTAAGAAITPAVQVTALDAGGNVATGFAGSVAAALGTNPSGGTLAGTTTVPAVSGVASFASLSLNKVGSGYTLTAAAPFQPALTGATSTPFDISPGQAAQLLFTVQPTGTTAGAVITPAVRVTARDAQGNTATGFNGSVTVALGANASGATLAGTTTAAAVAGVATFGDLSLNRAGTGYTLTAAATGVASGTSAAFDVGAAAADRLVFTVQPVSTTAGAAIAPAVQVTAQDGLGNTVPSFTGTVTVALGNNPVAGTLTGTTTVAATNGVASFASLSIDRAGSGYTLTAAATGVTTGSSAAFSITPGTAATLLFTVQPSNATAGTAIAPAVQITAHDAQGNTATGFSGNVTMALGANPGSGTLAGTATVAAASGVATFANLSINKAGTGYTLTASASGPTGATSNPFTVSAAAATQLGFTVQPSNTSAATALTPAVQVTARDAQGNVATDFTGTVTVALGVNPGGATLSGPTSVAAVSGVATFSSLSIDKVGTGYTLTAVDPGGEGLSGATSTAFNITPGPATQLVFTVQPSTAVAARTISPAVQVAARDALGNLVTAFTGSVTVALGTNPTGATLAGTTTVTAAGGVATFGTLSVDKVGTGYTLAATAPGLS
-1081 GATSSAFTVT
+1081 GATSSAFNVT

-1311 QLAFTSQPGTATAGN
+1311 RLAFTSQPGTATAGN

-1349 TVTVALGNNPVAGT
+1349 TVTVALGANPGGGT
-1363 LTGTTT
+1363 LSGTMT

-1378 FASLSIDRAGS
+1378 FATLNID
-1389 GYTLTAAATGVTT
+1389 
-1402 GSSAAF
+1402 
-1408 SITPGTAAT
+1408 
-1417 LLFTVQPSNAL
+1417 
-1428 AGAAITPAVQVV
+1428 
-1440 AHDAQGNTA
+1440 
-1449 TGFSGNVTMALGAN
+1449 
-1463 PGSGTLAG
+1463 
-1471 TTTVAAASGV
+1471 
-1481 ATFANLSINK
+1481 
-1491 AGTGY
+1491 
-1496 TLTASASGPTSATS
+1496 
-1510 NPFTVSAA
+1510 
-1518 AATQLAFTVQ
+1518 
-1528 PPNGAAGAA
+1528 
-1537 LTPAVQVTARDA
+1537 
-1549 QGNVATDFTGTVT
+1549 
-1562 VALGVNPGGA
+1562 
-1572 TLSGTTSLAAVSGV
+1572 
-1586 ATFSSLSIDKVGTGY
+1586 
-1601 TLTAAA
+1601 
-1607 TGLSGATSVGFN
+1607 
-1619 ITPGAA
+1619 
-1625 TELVFTVEPSNAA
+1625 
-1638 AGAAITPAVQV
+1638 
-1649 TARDAQGNTATGFTG
+1649 
-1664 TVTVALDANP
+1664 
-1674 GSGTLSGTTAV
+1674 
-1685 AAVAG
+1685 
-1690 LATFSSLSIDKVG
+1690 
-1703 SGYTLTAAT
+1703 
-1712 TLGGLTGATSTPFDV
+1712 
-1727 SAAAAS
+1727 
-1733 RLVFTVQPSNA
+1733 
-1744 AAGAAIAPA
+1744 
-1753 VQVTAQDAHGNIA
+1753 
-1766 TAFTGTVTLGL
+1766 
-1777 GTNPGGG
+1777 
-1784 TLSGTA
+1784 
-1790 TAAAVS
+1790 
-1796 GVATFANVSIN
+1796 
-1807 KAGTGYTLTAAA
+1807 KAGTGYTLTAA
-1819 TGVTGTTSAAFN
+1819 
-1831 VTAGGATR
+1831 TAG
-1839 LVFTVQPSNA
+1839 
-1849 TAAAAITPAVQ
+1849 
-1860 VTAQD
+1860 
-1865 ALGNTDPSFSG
+1865 
-1876 SVTVALGSNP
+1876 
-1886 GGGAL
+1886 
-1891 AGTTTVAA
+1891 
-1899 ASGVAT
+1899 
-1905 FANLSINRVGTG
+1905 
-1917 YTLTAAVTG
+1917 
-1926 LTTGTSA
+1926 
-1933 AFNITAGTA
+1933 
-1942 TALVFTVEPSNT
+1942 
-1954 AAGVA
+1954 
-1959 ITPAVQATAQD
+1959 
-1970 AQGNVATGFTG
+1970 
-1981 SVTMAF
+1981 
-1987 GVNPAGGTLSGTTT
+1987 
-2001 VAAVGGVATFST
+2001 
-2013 LRVDKSGTGYAL
+2013 
-2025 SATATGLSAATSTPF
+2025 
-2040 NVTSGTATR
+2040 
-2049 LAFTV
+2049 
-2054 QPTNTMAGATITP
+2054 
-2067 AVEVTAQ
+2067 
-2074 DAFGNTVPGFTGSVR
+2074 
-2089 VAIGTNPAGGT
+2089 
-2100 LSGSLTVAAVGGVA
+2100 
-2114 SFSTLSLN
+2114 
-2122 KSGTG
+2122 
-2127 YTLAATATGMSGA
+2127 
-2140 TSTPFDIAE
+2140 
-2149 GTPSQLL
+2149 
-2156 FTVQPTSTTAGA
+2156 
-2168 PLTPAVQIT
+2168 
-2177 AQDALGNTVA
+2177 
-2187 GFTGNVT
+2187 
-2194 AAITPGTGAPGATLS
+2194 
-2209 GTRTVAAVG
+2209 
-2218 GVATFSG
+2218 
-2225 LSIDKTGTVTGGTGY
+2225 
-2240 TLSATATGLAGATS
+2240 
-2254 APFDINPGAPTQ
+2254 
-2266 LAFTIQP
+2266 
-2273 TTATAGAHLAPPV
+2273 
-2286 EVAALDAMSNTVP
+2286 
-2299 GFTGNVTVTIGT
+2299 
-2311 NPAGG
+2311 
-2316 TVSGTTTV
+2316 
-2324 AAASGVATFSNLSI
+2324 
-2338 DKSGTGY
+2338 
-2345 TLAATAT
+2345 
-2352 GLSGATSAAFTIT
+2352 
-2365 SGPATHLVFTVQP
+2365 
-2378 STAAANGTIAPA
+2378 
-2390 VRVTAR
+2390 
-2396 DALGNTATGF
+2396 
-2406 QSNVTVAIGT
+2406 
-2416 NPAGGT
+2416 
-2422 LAGTTTLAAI
+2422 
-2432 GGVATFSSLGIDKAG
+2432 
-2447 TGYTLSAAATTLTGA
+2447 
-2462 TSAPFDIVPST
+2462 
-2473 ATRLVFTVEPSTA
+2473 
-2486 TAGAPITPALQI
+2486 
-2498 TAQDASGNVVPD
+2498 
-2510 FTGNV
+2510 
-2515 TVAIGTN
+2515 
-2522 PAGGTL
+2522 
-2528 SGTTMVAAVGGVATL
+2528 
-2543 SDLSVD
+2543 
-2549 KSGSGYTLSAAGAGL
+2549 
-2564 TGATS
+2564 
-2569 GAFSVVPGAAAQLVF
+2569 
-2584 TVQPSTATAGA
+2584 
-2595 SITPQVEV
+2595 
-2603 TARDGLGNTATGFTG
+2603 
-2618 NIALSIGTNPASGT
+2618 
-2632 LAGTTTVAAVA
+2632 
-2643 GVATFS
+2643 
-2649 TLSIDRAGSGYTL
+2649 
-2662 AAGAAGP
+2662 
-2669 AGTTSAPFDITSAPA
+2669 
-2684 TRLVFTVQP
+2684 
-2693 TTTTAGAAISPAVQ
+2693 
-2707 LTVHDAL
+2707 
-2714 GNTVT
+2714 
-2719 GFTGDVTLTITT
+2719 
-2731 GTGTSGARL
+2731 
-2740 SGTTTAAAVAGVATF
+2740 
-2755 STLSVDKSGTGYT
+2755 
-2768 LSATAGSLS
+2768 
-2777 GTTSAAFAVTPG
+2777 
-2789 SAAQLAFTTQPSS
+2789 
-2802 TTAGAAITPAVQV
+2802 
-2815 TARDALGNTVPGFSG
+2815 
-2830 AVTVAIGAN
+2830 
-2839 PVGGTL
+2839 
-2845 SGTTTVAAVG
+2845 
-2855 GVATFSNLAVDQSGS
+2855 
-2870 GYTLTAVATGLTG
+2870 
-2883 ATSAPFTITVGAATR
+2883 
-2898 LAFTVQPGSTTAGAA
+2898 
-2913 IAPAVRLTALDAGGN
+2913 
-2928 PVPGFSGAVTVAIG
+2928 
-2942 TNPAGGAL
+2942 
-2950 SGTATVAAVAGVAT
+2950 
-2964 FSTLSIDKSGTG
+2964 
-2976 YTLTA
+2976 
-2981 TAAGLSGATSAAFAI
+2981 
-2996 TPGSATQLVFTLQP
+2996 
-3010 TTATAGGTIKP
+3010 
-3021 AVRVTARDALGN
+3021 
-3033 TATGF
+3033 
-3038 VGNVTVAIGT
+3038 
-3048 NPAGGTLGGTR
+3048 
-3059 TFAAIAGVAT
+3059 
-3069 FPSLSINQAG
+3069 
-3079 SGYTLS
+3079 
-3085 ATAVG
+3085 
-3090 LTGATSAPFDI
+3090 
-3101 VPSTASQLVFTAE
+3101 
-3114 ATDSQT
+3114 
-3120 AGAVITP
+3120 
-3127 ALQVTAEDA
+3127 
-3136 SGSPVTSFTGS
+3136 
-3147 VTVAIAAGTGI
+3147 
-3158 SGATL
+3158 
-3163 SGTTTVAAVNGV
+3163 
-3175 ATFSNLTIDKGDS
+3175 
-3188 WYTVTASATGLTSTN
+3188 
-3203 AAFRVFAGAATEL
+3203 
-3216 VFRVQPSTAT
+3216 
-3226 AGARIT
+3226 
-3232 PQVEVIARDAL
+3232 
-3243 GNTATGFRGDVTVAI
+3243 
-3258 GNNPGGGSL
+3258 
-3267 SGTKTAA
+3267 
-3274 AVAGVAA
+3274 
-3281 FPGLSINQAGGGY
+3281 
-3294 TLSATAPGLTAATS
+3294 
-3308 APFDITAALASALVF
+3308 
-3323 TAQPGSTTAGVTI
+3323 
-3336 NPPVQVTV
+3336 
-3344 RDASGH
+3344 
-3350 TATSFAGDV
+3350 
-3359 TLTITAGTGTSGATL
+3359 
-3374 SGTTT
+3374 
-3379 VAAVAGVA
+3379 
-3387 TFADLS
+3387 
-3393 IPQSG
+3393 
-3398 SAYSLSATA
+3398 
-3407 TGLAGATSSFFT
+3407 
-3419 INAGAPTHVT
+3419 
-3429 FTPQRIPGDPTAPW
+3429 
-3443 PTAGATIAPP
+3443 
-3453 VPVVARDALGNAVE
+3453 
-3467 TFTGSVT
+3467 
-3474 VAIEHNPGGG
+3474 
-3484 TLSGTTTVS
+3484 
-3493 AVAGVAT
+3493 
-3500 FNDLSIDRTG
+3500 
-3510 TGYNLRATASG
+3510 
-3521 LSADTSR
+3521 
-3528 GFIVAAGAPAY
+3528 
-3539 MVFTVQPTTT
+3539 
-3549 TAAGTMRPAVRVTAF
+3549 
-3564 DMLGNVATGF
+3564 
-3574 GGDVTLAITAGSG
+3574 
-3587 TSGAA
+3587 
-3592 LLGTTTVT
+3592 
-3600 AVNGVAIFSTLG
+3600 
-3612 IDRVGSGYT
+3612 
-3621 LSAAAAGL
+3621 
-3629 TGATSTPFDIN
+3629 

>member
-232 AGAGLSVGTSSDFS
+232 AGGLSGGTSSDFS
-246 VVPGPA
+246 IAPGPA

-307 SGTTSVAAANGVAIF
+307 TGTTSVAAANGVAIF

-420 AVNGAA
+420 AVNGVA

-910 AQDALGNTASGFTG
+910 AQDAQGNTASGFTG
-924 TVTVALGA
+924 TVTVGLGA

-972 GGLSVAT
+972 GGLSGAT

-1058 FGTLSVDKVGTGY
+1058 FGTLSVDK
-1071 TLAATAPGLS
+1071 
-1081 GATSSAFTVT
+1081 
-1091 VGAATQF
+1091 
-1098 VFSVQPS
+1098 
-1105 ATAAGAAI
+1105 
-1113 TPAVQVTALDAGGNV
+1113 AVQVTALDAGGNV

-1349 TVTVALGNNPVAGT
+1349 NVTVALGANPGGGT
-1363 LTGTTT
+1363 LSGTMT

-1378 FASLSIDRAGS
+1378 FATLNID
-1389 GYTLTAAATGVTT
+1389 
-1402 GSSAAF
+1402 
-1408 SITPGTAAT
+1408 
-1417 LLFTVQPSNAL
+1417 
-1428 AGAAITPAVQVV
+1428 
-1440 AHDAQGNTA
+1440 
-1449 TGFSGNVTMALGAN
+1449 
-1463 PGSGTLAG
+1463 
-1471 TTTVAAASGV
+1471 
-1481 ATFANLSINK
+1481 K

-1496 TLTASASGPTSATS
+1496 TLTAATAGLSGATSTAFNVVAGTISATQS
-1510 NPFTVSAA
+1510 TVVAAPTVITAGSGAATITVTARDAAGNPVNGAAVVLTATGTGNTLTQPATPTDANGVATGSLTSTVAGSKTVTASLA
-1518 AATQLAFTVQ
+1518 GGITATHTAVVTVTAGAATQLAFTVQ

-1562 VALGVNPGGA
+1562 VALGVNPGSA
-1572 TLSGTTSLAAVSGV
+1572 TLSGPTSVAAVSGV

-1601 TLTAAA
+1601 TLTAVDPGE
-1607 TGLSGATSVGFN
+1607 GLSGATSTAFN
-1619 ITPGAA
+1619 ITPGPA
-1625 TELVFTVEPSNAA
+1625 TQLVFTVQPSTAVAARTISPAVQVAARDAQGNLVSAFAGSVTVALGTNPSGGTLAGTTTVTAAGGVATFGTLSVDKVGTGYTLTATAPGLSGATSSAFTVTVGAATQFVFSVQPTSTA

-1649 TARDAQGNTATGFTG
+1649 TALDAGGNVATGFAG
-1664 TVTVALDANP
+1664 SVAVALGTNP
-1674 GSGTLSGTTAV
+1674 SGGTLAGTTTVPAV
-1685 AAVAG
+1685 SGVASF
-1690 LATFSSLSIDKVG
+1690 ASLSLNKVG
-1703 SGYTLTAAT
+1703 SGYTLTAA
-1712 TLGGLTGATSTPFDV
+1712 
-1727 SAAAAS
+1727 
-1733 RLVFTVQPSNA
+1733 
-1744 AAGAAIAPA
+1744 
-1753 VQVTAQDAHGNIA
+1753 
-1766 TAFTGTVTLGL
+1766 
-1777 GTNPGGG
+1777 
-1784 TLSGTA
+1784 
-1790 TAAAVS
+1790 
-1796 GVATFANVSIN
+1796 
-1807 KAGTGYTLTAAA
+1807 
-1819 TGVTGTTSAAFN
+1819 
-1831 VTAGGATR
+1831 
-1839 LVFTVQPSNA
+1839 
-1849 TAAAAITPAVQ
+1849 
-1860 VTAQD
+1860 
-1865 ALGNTDPSFSG
+1865 
-1876 SVTVALGSNP
+1876 
-1886 GGGAL
+1886 
-1891 AGTTTVAA
+1891 
-1899 ASGVAT
+1899 
-1905 FANLSINRVGTG
+1905 
-1917 YTLTAAVTG
+1917 
-1926 LTTGTSA
+1926 
-1933 AFNITAGTA
+1933 
-1942 TALVFTVEPSNT
+1942 
-1954 AAGVA
+1954 
-1959 ITPAVQATAQD
+1959 
-1970 AQGNVATGFTG
+1970 
-1981 SVTMAF
+1981 
-1987 GVNPAGGTLSGTTT
+1987 
-2001 VAAVGGVATFST
+2001 
-2013 LRVDKSGTGYAL
+2013 
-2025 SATATGLSAATSTPF
+2025 
-2040 NVTSGTATR
+2040 
-2049 LAFTV
+2049 
-2054 QPTNTMAGATITP
+2054 
-2067 AVEVTAQ
+2067 
-2074 DAFGNTVPGFTGSVR
+2074 
-2089 VAIGTNPAGGT
+2089 
-2100 LSGSLTVAAVGGVA
+2100 
-2114 SFSTLSLN
+2114 
-2122 KSGTG
+2122 
-2127 YTLAATATGMSGA
+2127 
-2140 TSTPFDIAE
+2140 
-2149 GTPSQLL
+2149 
-2156 FTVQPTSTTAGA
+2156 
-2168 PLTPAVQIT
+2168 
-2177 AQDALGNTVA
+2177 
-2187 GFTGNVT
+2187 
-2194 AAITPGTGAPGATLS
+2194 
-2209 GTRTVAAVG
+2209 
-2218 GVATFSG
+2218 
-2225 LSIDKTGTVTGGTGY
+2225 
-2240 TLSATATGLAGATS
+2240 
-2254 APFDINPGAPTQ
+2254 APF
-2266 LAFTIQP
+2266 QP
-2273 TTATAGAHLAPPV
+2273 A
-2286 EVAALDAMSNTVP
+2286 
-2299 GFTGNVTVTIGT
+2299 
-2311 NPAGG
+2311 
-2316 TVSGTTTV
+2316 
-2324 AAASGVATFSNLSI
+2324 
-2338 DKSGTGY
+2338 
-2345 TLAATAT
+2345 
-2352 GLSGATSAAFTIT
+2352 
-2365 SGPATHLVFTVQP
+2365 
-2378 STAAANGTIAPA
+2378 
-2390 VRVTAR
+2390 
-2396 DALGNTATGF
+2396 
-2406 QSNVTVAIGT
+2406 
-2416 NPAGGT
+2416 
-2422 LAGTTTLAAI
+2422 
-2432 GGVATFSSLGIDKAG
+2432 
-2447 TGYTLSAAATTLTGA
+2447 
-2462 TSAPFDIVPST
+2462 
-2473 ATRLVFTVEPSTA
+2473 
-2486 TAGAPITPALQI
+2486 
-2498 TAQDASGNVVPD
+2498 
-2510 FTGNV
+2510 
-2515 TVAIGTN
+2515 
-2522 PAGGTL
+2522 
-2528 SGTTMVAAVGGVATL
+2528 
-2543 SDLSVD
+2543 
-2549 KSGSGYTLSAAGAGL
+2549 
-2564 TGATS
+2564 
-2569 GAFSVVPGAAAQLVF
+2569 
-2584 TVQPSTATAGA
+2584 
-2595 SITPQVEV
+2595 
-2603 TARDGLGNTATGFTG
+2603 
-2618 NIALSIGTNPASGT
+2618 
-2632 LAGTTTVAAVA
+2632 
-2643 GVATFS
+2643 
-2649 TLSIDRAGSGYTL
+2649 
-2662 AAGAAGP
+2662 
-2669 AGTTSAPFDITSAPA
+2669 
-2684 TRLVFTVQP
+2684 
-2693 TTTTAGAAISPAVQ
+2693 
-2707 LTVHDAL
+2707 
-2714 GNTVT
+2714 
-2719 GFTGDVTLTITT
+2719 
-2731 GTGTSGARL
+2731 
-2740 SGTTTAAAVAGVATF
+2740 
-2755 STLSVDKSGTGYT
+2755 
-2768 LSATAGSLS
+2768 
-2777 GTTSAAFAVTPG
+2777 
-2789 SAAQLAFTTQPSS
+2789 
-2802 TTAGAAITPAVQV
+2802 
-2815 TARDALGNTVPGFSG
+2815 
-2830 AVTVAIGAN
+2830 
-2839 PVGGTL
+2839 
-2845 SGTTTVAAVG
+2845 
-2855 GVATFSNLAVDQSGS
+2855 
-2870 GYTLTAVATGLTG
+2870 
-2883 ATSAPFTITVGAATR
+2883 
-2898 LAFTVQPGSTTAGAA
+2898 
-2913 IAPAVRLTALDAGGN
+2913 
-2928 PVPGFSGAVTVAIG
+2928 
-2942 TNPAGGAL
+2942 
-2950 SGTATVAAVAGVAT
+2950 
-2964 FSTLSIDKSGTG
+2964 
-2976 YTLTA
+2976 
-2981 TAAGLSGATSAAFAI
+2981 
-2996 TPGSATQLVFTLQP
+2996 
-3010 TTATAGGTIKP
+3010 
-3021 AVRVTARDALGN
+3021 
-3033 TATGF
+3033 
-3038 VGNVTVAIGT
+3038 
-3048 NPAGGTLGGTR
+3048 
-3059 TFAAIAGVAT
+3059 
-3069 FPSLSINQAG
+3069 
-3079 SGYTLS
+3079 
-3085 ATAVG
+3085 
-3090 LTGATSAPFDI
+3090 
-3101 VPSTASQLVFTAE
+3101 
-3114 ATDSQT
+3114 
-3120 AGAVITP
+3120 
-3127 ALQVTAEDA
+3127 
-3136 SGSPVTSFTGS
+3136 
-3147 VTVAIAAGTGI
+3147 
-3158 SGATL
+3158 
-3163 SGTTTVAAVNGV
+3163 
-3175 ATFSNLTIDKGDS
+3175 
-3188 WYTVTASATGLTSTN
+3188 
-3203 AAFRVFAGAATEL
+3203 
-3216 VFRVQPSTAT
+3216 
-3226 AGARIT
+3226 
-3232 PQVEVIARDAL
+3232 
-3243 GNTATGFRGDVTVAI
+3243 
-3258 GNNPGGGSL
+3258 
-3267 SGTKTAA
+3267 
-3274 AVAGVAA
+3274 
-3281 FPGLSINQAGGGY
+3281 
-3294 TLSATAPGLTAATS
+3294 
-3308 APFDITAALASALVF
+3308 
-3323 TAQPGSTTAGVTI
+3323 
-3336 NPPVQVTV
+3336 
-3344 RDASGH
+3344 
-3350 TATSFAGDV
+3350 
-3359 TLTITAGTGTSGATL
+3359 
-3374 SGTTT
+3374 
-3379 VAAVAGVA
+3379 
-3387 TFADLS
+3387 
-3393 IPQSG
+3393 
-3398 SAYSLSATA
+3398 
-3407 TGLAGATSSFFT
+3407 
-3419 INAGAPTHVT
+3419 
-3429 FTPQRIPGDPTAPW
+3429 
-3443 PTAGATIAPP
+3443 
-3453 VPVVARDALGNAVE
+3453 
-3467 TFTGSVT
+3467 
-3474 VAIEHNPGGG
+3474 
-3484 TLSGTTTVS
+3484 
-3493 AVAGVAT
+3493 
-3500 FNDLSIDRTG
+3500 
-3510 TGYNLRATASG
+3510 
-3521 LSADTSR
+3521 
-3528 GFIVAAGAPAY
+3528 
-3539 MVFTVQPTTT
+3539 
-3549 TAAGTMRPAVRVTAF
+3549 
-3564 DMLGNVATGF
+3564 
-3574 GGDVTLAITAGSG
+3574 
-3587 TSGAA
+3587 
-3592 LLGTTTVT
+3592 
-3600 AVNGVAIFSTLG
+3600 
-3612 IDRVGSGYT
+3612 
-3621 LSAAAAGL
+3621 L
-3629 TGATSTPFDIN
+3629 TGATSTPFDISPGQAAQLLFTVQPTGTTAGAVITPAVR